1 MIRIK
6 RTFHLILTLAVM
18 LTMAQTAWAATI
30 EETVTFYMDGG
41 ASGNTSVQDDWTLA
55 SSGKTLH
62 WSNNNPSQNKLSWGD
77 NKASFYSSVNEI
89 KCNGV
94 IEFPNLEGTVKRVEL
109 SFK

>member
-1 MIRIK
+1 MKQISN
-6 RTFHLILTLAVM
+6 LILTLAAV
-18 LTMAQTAWAATI
+18 LTMAQTAWAATETI
-30 EETVTFYMDGG
+30 TVTFYMDGG
-41 ASGNTSVQDDWTLA
+41 ASSNTSAQDDWTLV

-62 WSNNNPSQNKLSWGD
+62 WSNNNPSQNKLSWAD

-109 SFK
+109 KKSGTH